1 MGQDEYVLMDENDKL
16 REFSTLIWGLLTG
29 NEPRWVWED
38 LEEQAHELGLDKGE
52 GKMALKVTRCEFLF
66 GIPCSQVA
74 DRMIK
79 IEDENDKLREQA
91 LRAYNLAATEF
102 CWLKKPEPRK
112 KIEAHLDEIDGFLT
126 DIKRKLAELG
136 VDE

>member
-1 MGQDEYVLMDENDKL
+1 
-16 REFSTLIWGLLTG
+16 
-29 NEPRWVWED
+29 
-38 LEEQAHELGLDKGE
+38 
-52 GKMALKVTRCEFLF
+52 MALKVTRCEFLF

-79 IEDENDKLREQA
+79 IEDENDRLREQA

-102 CWLKKPEPRK
+102 YWLKKPEPKK

-136 VDE
+136 VDESQRGNPVGDMHRLEGMTR